1 MSELLKWFERRREEK
16 ALTLVRRH
24 LATTM
29 AAVEDLEKAVKA
41 AAVDEEREMRLRI
54 DRVTNAEREADG
66 LRREVMNELARGE
79 LPPVDREDLMHLI
92 KRVDMVADWSR
103 EATRI
108 LDATPMREVPGNL
121 KKACVEMV
129 EGVKECAS
137 ALQISVNRIAEKPE
151 EALKASDQVERQ
163 EEMVDSLFQNARGL
177 LAKETEIKVGVAIC
191 MNELFEALEMVA
203 DSCEDVCDQVRVI
216 VVRR

>member
-1 MSELLKWFERRREEK
+1 
-16 ALTLVRRH
+16 
-24 LATTM
+24 M

>member
-1 MSELLKWFERRREEK
+1 LSELLKWFERRREEK
-16 ALTLVRRH
+16 VLTLVRRH

-29 AAVEDLEKAVKA
+29 SAVEDMEKAVRA
-41 AAVDEEREMRLRI
+41 AAVDDEREMRSRI

-79 LPPVDREDLMHLI
+79 LPPADREDLMHLV

-103 EATRI
+103 ETARI
-108 LDATPMREVPGNL
+108 LNATQIGQVPRNL
-121 KKACVEMV
+121 KRACVEMA

-137 ALQISVNRIAEKPE
+137 ALQRSVSRIAEEPE
-151 EALKASDQVERQ
+151 EALRAADQVERR
-163 EEMVDSLFQNARGL
+163 EEMVDGLFQNARGL
-177 LAKETEIKVGVAIC
+177 LAGETEIKVGVAIL

-203 DSCEDVCDQVRVI
+203 DSCEDACDQVRVI
-216 VVRR
+216 IVRR

>member
-1 MSELLKWFERRREEK
+1 M
-16 ALTLVRRH
+16 RRH

-29 AAVEDLEKAVKA
+29 SAVEDMEKAVRA
-41 AAVDEEREMRLRI
+41 AAVDDEREMRSRI

-79 LPPVDREDLMHLI
+79 LPPADREDLMHLV

-103 EATRI
+103 ETARI
-108 LDATPMREVPGNL
+108 LNATQIGQVPRNL
-121 KKACVEMV
+121 KRACVEMA

-137 ALQISVNRIAEKPE
+137 ALQRSVSRIAEEPE
-151 EALKASDQVERQ
+151 EALRAADQVERR
-163 EEMVDSLFQNARGL
+163 EEMVDGLFQNARGL
-177 LAKETEIKVGVAIC
+177 LAGETEIKVGVAIL

-203 DSCEDVCDQVRVI
+203 DSCEDACDQVRVI
-216 VVRR
+216 IVRR

>member
-1 MSELLKWFERRREEK
+1 LSELLKWFERRREEK
-16 ALTLVRRH
+16 VLTLVRRH
-24 LATTM
+24 LATTIST
-29 AAVEDLEKAVKA
+29 VEDLEKAMRV
-41 AAVDEEREMRLRI
+41 AAVDDEREMKLYI
-54 DRVTNAEREADG
+54 DRVMNAEREADG

-79 LPPVDREDLMHLI
+79 LPPADREDLMHLV

-108 LDATPMREVPGNL
+108 LEATPIREMPRNL
-121 KKACVEMV
+121 KKACVEMA

-137 ALQISVNRIAEKPE
+137 ALQKSVNRIAEKPE
-151 EALKASDQVERQ
+151 EALRAADLVERQ
-163 EEMVDSLFQNARGL
+163 EEMVDGLFQNARGL
-177 LAKETEIKVGVAIC
+177 LAKEAEIKVGVAIC